1 MKTLYI
7 DCFAGFTTEML
18 LGALIDMGASADY
31 ICAELKESG
40 LTVTVERSAAIRGG
54 MDCTLARVKCA
65 EDDSAVREKL
75 GISLESLCALCP
87 DATAAQL
94 CAWAAVMIAAESFG
108 ASGFACS
115 LLSDGHGIDSDS
127 GAPVPS
133 PFVMN
138 LLQKC
143 GAPIRTVDIERELI
157 SDEGMAY
164 LASSVK
170 SFRLMPSGTILC
182 TGYGAGSVDL
192 NTVPYLV
199 RTVLIDTDEGADFL
213 TEFHLDIPITDS
225 IGGLA

>member
-18 LGALIDMGASADY
+18 LGALLDMGASADY
-31 ICAELKESG
+31 ICAELKECG
-40 LTVTVERSAAIRGG
+40 LSVTIERSAAVRGG
-54 MDCTLARVKCA
+54 MNCTLAHVTCA
-65 EDDSAVREKL
+65 DDDGAARAKL
-75 GISLESLCALCP
+75 GVRLESLCALCP
-87 DATAAQL
+87 QATAAQL

-108 ASGFACS
+108 ADGFACS
-115 LLSDGHGIDSDS
+115 LLSDGHGIDGES

-133 PFVMN
+133 PFVMT

-182 TGYGAGSVDL
+182 TGYGAGRFDADA
-192 NTVPYLV
+192 VPYLV
-199 RTVLIDTDEGADFL
+199 RTVLIDADEGADFL